1 VDFKEL
7 ESLKNVNI
15 LVIGDLM
22 LDTYQI
28 GTSTRISPEAPVP
41 VVNLKDEKHMLG
53 GAGNVLKNLV
63 SFGVKCE
70 IMSVVGKDETGKKVL
85 ELVDQLNI
93 NASNIYEDVT
103 RKTTLK
109 KRVLVSGQQLLRI
122 DTEDNFAIS
131 KGIENHFLNHLK
143 LHISTFDIIVLSDYA
158 KGVLTYRLC
167 EEIIAIANVNGVKTI
182 VDPKDRDFKKF
193 SNAYL
198 FKPNKKEAI
207 SMLETE
213 YGEIESVCKELKKT
227 LNAENIVMTL
237 AEDGIAYLSEEFK
250 IIPTISSQIY
260 DVSGAGDTVL
270 ASLAICCAKKIPLEK
285 SCVFANAAASI
296 VIQQVGSCV
305 TTIDLVLKQIKNEF
319 RFN

>member
-1 VDFKEL
+1 MDFKEL
-7 ESLKNVNI
+7 ESLKDVNI
-15 LVIGDLM
+15 LIIGDLM

-28 GTSTRISPEAPVP
+28 GTSMRISPEAPVP
-41 VVNLKDEKHMLG
+41 VVNLHEEIHMLG

-70 IMSVVGKDETGKKVL
+70 IMSVIGNDETGKKIL
-85 ELVDQLNI
+85 ELVDKLDI
-93 NASNIYEDVT
+93 DTSNIYEDVT

-109 KRVLVSGQQLLRI
+109 KRILVSGQQLLRI

-131 KGIENHFLNHLK
+131 RDVENHFLDFLK
-143 LHISTFDIIVLSDYA
+143 LHIYTFDIIVLSDYA

-167 EEIIAIANVNGVKTI
+167 EEIIAVANENGVKTI
-182 VDPKDRDFKKF
+182 VDPKERDFKKF

-207 SMLETE
+207 LMIEK
-213 YGEIESVCKELKKT
+213 GQVEIESLCKELKKT
-227 LNAENIVMTL
+227 LNTENIVITL
-237 AEDGIAYLSEEFK
+237 AEDGIACLSEEFK

-260 DVSGAGDTVL
+260 DVSGAGDTVI

-319 RFN
+319 GFN

>member
-1 VDFKEL
+1 MDFKEL
-7 ESLKNVNI
+7 ESLKDVNI
-15 LVIGDLM
+15 LIIGDLM

-28 GTSTRISPEAPVP
+28 GTSTRVSPEAPVP
-41 VVNLKDEKHMLG
+41 VVNLHEEIHMLG

-70 IMSVVGKDETGKKVL
+70 IMSVIGKDETGKKIL
-85 ELVDQLNI
+85 ELVDQLDI
-93 NASNIYEDVT
+93 DTSNIYEDVI

-109 KRVLVSGQQLLRI
+109 KRILVSGQQLLRI

-131 KGIENHFLNHLK
+131 RDIENHFLDFLK

-167 EEIIAIANVNGVKTI
+167 EEIIALANKNGVKTI

-193 SNAYL
+193 SNSYL

-207 SMLETE
+207 SMIEK
-213 YGEIESVCKELKKT
+213 GQVEIESVCKELKKT
-227 LNAENIVMTL
+227 LNTKNIVITL
-237 AEDGIAYLSEEFK
+237 AEDGIACLSEEFK

-296 VIQQVGSCV
+296 VIQHVGSCV